1 MNSVK
6 MYEYNPLVERDAQMK
21 IARRTIY
28 QALVS
33 KDLKSIDLKI
43 SEE

>member
-6 MYEYNPLVERDAQMK
+6 MYEYNPLVERDTQMK